1 LFRHWNFVIRHSF
14 DGFEFRSFNFKSQI
28 SDCRFQISNPM
39 PPTDPRISALTAEL
53 ARLRNSTQQADD
65 QLHALLLKLTEVQLN
80 LATQDRTLARLDSSV
95 NGNGKP
101 GLLLR
106 VDRIERLAG
115 VLLKTV
121 GLLTAA
127 AITGIV
133 KILFDRI

>member
-1 LFRHWNFVIRHSF
+1 
-14 DGFEFRSFNFKSQI
+14 
-28 SDCRFQISNPM
+28 M
-39 PPTDPRISALTAEL
+39 PIPDDPRISSLTAEL
-53 ARLRNSTQQADD
+53 TRLRNSSQQSDD

-80 LATQDRTLARLDSSV
+80 LATQDRTLARLDSAV

-133 KILFDRI
+133 KIVFDRI